1 MLFYIIILLTF
12 ILQYL
17 IMKNY
22 VNNCVDQTSNK
33 TVKNINDIFK
43 KYMRKN
49 NRKEMVET
57 VREEQIDSVQEP

>member
-22 VNNCVDQTSNK
+22 VNSCIDQSSNK
-33 TVKNINDIFK
+33 TIKNINDIFR
-43 KYMRKN
+43 KYMKKS
-49 NRKEMVET
+49 NRKET
-57 VREEQIDSVQEP
+57 VKEEQIDSVQEP